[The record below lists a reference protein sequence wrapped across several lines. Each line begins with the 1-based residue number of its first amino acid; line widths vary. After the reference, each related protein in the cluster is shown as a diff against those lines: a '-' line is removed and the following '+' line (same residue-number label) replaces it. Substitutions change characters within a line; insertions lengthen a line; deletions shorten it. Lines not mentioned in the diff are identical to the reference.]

1 MMTGSLE
8 KVLANNF
15 TCTEEEISEFVK
27 YFKYKKA
34 SKEEV
39 LIQSGDVC
47 RYFYFII
54 NGCVKACFIDDK
66 GQETIRF
73 VSFENQFISSMHS
86 FIEQTPTN
94 EFICACEHSE
104 LLAISHSDFKFALNK
119 IPLFK
124 DFYIN
129 LLEMAYVNNH
139 WRIETFLRLDAKQ
152 RYEYMLK
159 NNNKLV
165 QRLSNKNLSSFLG
178 ITQESLSRI
187 KAKK

>member
-1 MMTGSLE
+1 MTESLE
-8 KVLANNF
+8 QVLEENF
-15 TCTEEEISEFVK
+15 NGTKDEITEFVN
-27 YFKYKKA
+27 YFKYKKVA
-34 SKEEV
+34 KDEILVE
-39 LIQSGDVC
+39 SGEVC
-47 RYFYFII
+47 RYFYFVIS
-54 NGCVKACFIDDK
+54 GSLKACFIDEK

-73 VSFENQFISSMHS
+73 VSFENQFISSVYS
-86 FIEQTPTN
+86 FIEQTPST

-104 LLAISHSDFKFALNK
+104 LLYISHVDFKDALSK

-129 LLEMAYVNNH
+129 LLERAYLNNH
-139 WRIETFLRLDAKQ
+139 WRIETFLSLDAKQ
-152 RYEYMLK
+152 RYEYILK
-159 NNNKLV
+159 NNSQLV